1 MSKAN
6 QLLKEVLEQDNLCAT
21 LRAKIQ
27 VFLDPASNGY
37 RDWKQGDRLVV
48 IDREEQDFLQIGDIV
63 IHDDTDGNSAPWV
76 LTLDGTERYCMSNTE
91 LQFMERPE

>member
-1 MSKAN
+1 MKRAN

-27 VFLDPASNGY
+27 VFLDPAPNGY
-37 RDWKQGDRLVV
+37 KDWKKGDRLVV
-48 IDREEQDFLQIGDIV
+48 IDREEHDSLQLGDIV

-76 LTLDGTERYCMSNTE
+76 LTLDGTERYCMSACE
-91 LQFMERPE
+91 LEFVERPE

>member
-6 QLLKEVLEQDNLCAT
+6 QLLKEVLEQVNLCAT

-27 VFLDPASNGY
+27 IFLDPASNGY
-37 RDWKQGDRLVV
+37 RDWKKGDRLVV
-48 IDREEQDFLQIGDIV
+48 IDREEHDPLQLGDIV

-76 LTLDGTERYCMSNTE
+76 LTLDGTKKHCMSNTE